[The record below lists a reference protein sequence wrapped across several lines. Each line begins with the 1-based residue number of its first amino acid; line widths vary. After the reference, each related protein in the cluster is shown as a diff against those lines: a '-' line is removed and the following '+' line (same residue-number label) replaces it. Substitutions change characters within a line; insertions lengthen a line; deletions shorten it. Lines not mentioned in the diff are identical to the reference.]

1 MKSEN
6 NRWES
11 TQNKNKL
18 YLAMWTGIWLCTTAF
33 ATFGPLLLWDKNPL
47 FSVLGIALNTIIG
60 LKMVLVNIKYINGLD
75 ELHKKI
81 HTEAMAI
88 TLGIAVVLGL
98 SYSML
103 DVVDVI
109 PFDAEISHLVIII
122 GITYL
127 IGTIIGNAK
136 YK

>member
-1 MKSEN
+1 MK
-6 NRWES
+6 
-11 TQNKNKL
+11 TQKNKWEITQQKKTL
-18 YLAMWTGIWLCTTAF
+18 HLAMWTGIWLCTTAF
-33 ATFGPLLLWDKNPL
+33 ATYGPLLLWDKNPL
-47 FSVLGIALNTIIG
+47 YSILGIILNTIVG
-60 LKMVLVNIKYINGLD
+60 LKMVLVNINYINGLD

-88 TLGIAVVLGL
+88 TLGIAMVLGL

-109 PFDAEISHLVIII
+109 HFDAEISHLVIVI

-127 IGTIIGNAK
+127 AGTVIGNLR

>member
-1 MKSEN
+1 MEN
-6 NRWES
+6 QKNKWKTS
-11 TQNKNKL
+11 QNKKKL
-18 YLAMWTGIWLCTTAF
+18 HLAIWTGMWLCTTAF
-33 ATFGPLLLWDKNPL
+33 ATFGPLLLWNKDPL
-47 FSVLGIALNTIIG
+47 YSVLGIALTTIVG
-60 LKMVLVNIKYINGLD
+60 LKMVLVNINYINGLD

-81 HTEAMAI
+81 HIEAMAVS
-88 TLGIAVVLGL
+88 LGVAVVLGL

-103 DVVDVI
+103 DTVDVI

-127 IGTIIGNAK
+127 VGTIIGNLR